1 MLLKI
6 INANYRMYNIPL
18 ILQLAEDDIQ
28 LGIELLKRQIEKEK
42 MSNLCLEKKFAIPI
56 ELGKQRIEVQ
66 VN

>member
-42 MSNLCLEKKFAIPI
+42 MSNLYLEKKFAIPI